1 MISKRAALVF
11 ASVAL
16 VAGALLSLALRP
28 PGGGGG
34 VAATVSKQ
42 GVPVRIHWR
51 VPLSAPRSLP
61 GSGETPKWLAEAL
74 HEASG
79 GAVRLDLY
87 DPGEIV
93 PAFAVADAVR
103 DRKVQ
108 AGFTWLGYDQGKMPA
123 SALFGATPFGL
134 DPWAFIGWWHFADGK
149 ALAEGIY
156 AEHNIKPLFCGIS
169 GPETAGW
176 FRSPLNSTEDLS
188 GLKIRFAGLGG
199 KVMQRV
205 GASVTMLP
213 AGEIFQA
220 LDTGVIDA
228 TEFSQP
234 ITDKALGFSRIAK
247 YNYYPGWHQ
256 PFSATHFVVNLGV
269 WNALP
274 PEDRSLIEAVCLGSV
289 GRSLGLSEHLQ
300 GPVVAEFP
308 ELGVS
313 ANTIPEELLRVLRAG
328 GGGGPGRGSRGR
340 CRLQGRAG
348 IPARLPGR
356 LSGMAPPCL
365 SAEGLLGMIVRRGDG
380 APWRAAL
387 WSPVPARRTV
397 AGLRARAG
405 TSPAPTN
412 PRRTAP

>member
-11 ASVAL
+11 AAVAL
-16 VAGALLSLALRP
+16 VAGVLSSLALRP
-28 PGGGGG
+28 PGGVGT
-34 VAATVSKQ
+34 VAATMSAE
-42 GVPVRIHWR
+42 GVPERIRWR

-61 GSGETPKWLAEAL
+61 GAGESPRWLAEAL
-74 HEASG
+74 DRASG
-79 GAVRLDLY
+79 GGVRIDLY

-93 PAFAVADAVR
+93 PALAVTDAVR

-108 AGFTWLGYDQGKMPA
+108 AGYTWLGYDQGKIPS

-134 DPWAFIGWWHFADGK
+134 EPWAYIGWWHFGDGK
-149 ALAEGIY
+149 TLAEGIY
-156 AEHNIKPLFCGIS
+156 AGHNIKPILCGIS

-176 FRSPLNSTEDLS
+176 FRTPLNSTADLE

-228 TEFSQP
+228 TEFAQP

-256 PFSATHFVVNLGV
+256 PFSATHFVVNVDV
-269 WNALP
+269 WETLP
-274 PEDRSLIEAVCLGSV
+274 KADQGLIEAVCMGSV
-289 GRSLGLSEHLQ
+289 GRSLGLSEFQ
-300 GPVVAEFP
+300 QAPVVAEFP

-313 ANTIPEELLRVLRAG
+313 ASYFPEDVLRVLQSAAEEVLDEEAAADADFKAVLDSQRTYKAVYG
-328 GGGGPGRGSRGR
+328 EWR
-340 CRLQGRAG
+340 RLAY
-348 IPARLPGR
+348 LPK
-356 LSGMAPPCL
+356 
-365 SAEGLLGMIVRRGDG
+365 DF
-380 APWRAAL
+380 
-387 WSPVPARRTV
+387 
-397 AGLRARAG
+397 
-405 TSPAPTN
+405 
-412 PRRTAP
+412 

>member
-11 ASVAL
+11 AAVAL
-16 VAGALLSLALRP
+16 VAGVLLSLALRP
-28 PGGGGG
+28 PGGGG
-34 VAATVSKQ
+34 TVSATMSAD

-61 GSGETPKWLAEAL
+61 GAGETPRWLAEAL
-74 HEASG
+74 DRASG

-87 DPGEIV
+87 DPGEVV
-93 PAFAVADAVR
+93 PAFAVTDAVR

-108 AGFTWLGYDQGKMPA
+108 AGYTWLGYDQGKIPS

-134 DPWAFIGWWHFADGK
+134 EPWAYIGWWHFGDGK
-149 ALAEGIY
+149 TLAEGIY
-156 AEHNIKPLFCGIS
+156 APHNIKPILCGIS

-176 FRSPLNSTEDLS
+176 FRTPLTSTADLE

-228 TEFSQP
+228 TEFAQP
-234 ITDKALGFSRIAK
+234 ITDQALGFSRIAK

-256 PFSATHFVVNLGV
+256 PFSATHFVVNVDV
-269 WNALP
+269 WETLP
-274 PEDRSLIEAVCLGSV
+274 KADQGLIEAVCMGSV
-289 GRSLGLSEHLQ
+289 GRSLGLSEFQ
-300 GPVVAEFP
+300 QAPVVAEFP

-313 ANTIPEELLRVLRAG
+313 ASYFPEEVLRVLESAAQEVLDEEAAADADFKAVLDSQRAYKAVYG
-328 GGGGPGRGSRGR
+328 QWR
-340 CRLQGRAG
+340 RLAY
-348 IPARLPGR
+348 LPK
-356 LSGMAPPCL
+356 
-365 SAEGLLGMIVRRGDG
+365 DF
-380 APWRAAL
+380 
-387 WSPVPARRTV
+387 
-397 AGLRARAG
+397 
-405 TSPAPTN
+405 
-412 PRRTAP
+412 

>member
-11 ASVAL
+11 AAVAL
-16 VAGALLSLALRP
+16 VAGVLLSLALRP
-28 PGGGGG
+28 PGGGGT
-34 VAATVSKQ
+34 VAATMSAE

-61 GSGETPKWLAEAL
+61 GAGETPRWLADAL
-74 HEASG
+74 DRASG
-79 GAVRLDLY
+79 GGVRIDLY

-93 PAFAVADAVR
+93 PALAVTDAVR

-108 AGFTWLGYDQGKMPA
+108 AGYTWLGYDQGKIPS

-134 DPWAFIGWWHFADGK
+134 EPWAYIGWWHFGDGK
-149 ALAEGIY
+149 TLAEGIY
-156 AEHNIKPLFCGIS
+156 APHNIKPILCGIS

-176 FRSPLNSTEDLS
+176 FRTPLNSTEDLE

-228 TEFSQP
+228 TEFAQP

-256 PFSATHFVVNLGV
+256 PFSATHFVVNVDV
-269 WNALP
+269 WEALP
-274 PEDRSLIEAVCLGSV
+274 KADQGLIEAVCMGSV
-289 GRSLGLSEHLQ
+289 GRSLGLSEFQ
-300 GPVVAEFP
+300 QAPVVAEFP

-313 ANTIPEELLRVLRAG
+313 ATYFPEEVLRVLESAAEEVLDEEAAADADFKAVLDSQRTYKAVYG
-328 GGGGPGRGSRGR
+328 EWR
-340 CRLQGRAG
+340 RLAY
-348 IPARLPGR
+348 LPK
-356 LSGMAPPCL
+356 
-365 SAEGLLGMIVRRGDG
+365 DF
-380 APWRAAL
+380 
-387 WSPVPARRTV
+387 
-397 AGLRARAG
+397 
-405 TSPAPTN
+405 
-412 PRRTAP
+412 